1 MKYEKDLFIENLKY
15 LISYNCEPEITLK
28 LSNNDSVFLIAYKE
42 FIELTISN
50 GNNIKIFFVEDI
62 FNHINF
68 ESIIEIESCIDFE
81 FPAETQSVVVE
92 DKLWFD
98 TITPKQV
105 IKKFNRKMSIYRF
118 IILLTSMIALSFLVI
133 SIFRKDT
140 LGYKLIIP
148 FIIFG
153 LDVII
158 SLLFFTVHDIKRENI
173 IKKYY
178 GQVTEKDKQLAKKL
192 LKKVSIVDKNEYDF
206 FDLFR
211 YSVEDLPVNQ
221 VLKLL
226 MKGKKVYIGF
236 YISIKEIEQ
245 ELLLNNANDKYNDV
259 EFNNYI
265 FELIELL
272 ERNLCDL

>member
-1 MKYEKDLFIENLKY
+1 
-15 LISYNCEPEITLK
+15 
-28 LSNNDSVFLIAYKE
+28 
-42 FIELTISN
+42 
-50 GNNIKIFFVEDI
+50 
-62 FNHINF
+62 
-68 ESIIEIESCIDFE
+68 
-81 FPAETQSVVVE
+81 
-92 DKLWFD
+92 
-98 TITPKQV
+98 
-105 IKKFNRKMSIYRF
+105 MSIYRF

-192 LKKVSIVDKNEYDF
+192 LKKASIVDKNEYDF
-206 FDLFR
+206 VDLFR